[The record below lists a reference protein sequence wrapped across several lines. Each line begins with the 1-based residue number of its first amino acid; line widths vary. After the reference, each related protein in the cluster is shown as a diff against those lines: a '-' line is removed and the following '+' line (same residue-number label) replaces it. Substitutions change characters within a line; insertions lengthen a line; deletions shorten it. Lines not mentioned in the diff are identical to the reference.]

1 MDHATASRLAKN
13 LPHIHRVSVRFW
25 MLKVAFAILASVG
38 LNHFEL
44 DSIEFWFYDQRVR
57 LSPST
62 EISNIFELVLID
74 EATFKDQQKYPSISD
89 LGIALD
95 KILEGDPRAVVIN
108 FPPQDLEGTTQ
119 EKTNFAR
126 RFEKQKILFFTRD
139 ELRPEN
145 DFETSYLPT
154 PYENLPVAFA
164 PKTHDRKSFA
174 KDGVTRRVILSYQGQ
189 TMLQKQLA
197 LSWNP
202 DLLDESKLRGAFD
215 FFGANQVFIDFRPA
229 HTYPQKSFSEVTKI
243 NSDVWSNKIVILG
256 FDAQRKFDDYI
267 STPHSREATYM
278 TLPEMQANMVD
289 TLIQGTWPVRYSETL
304 NFILTFLIS
313 LITIHGVLVL
323 RPSQGLLL
331 LGGLVIGY
339 ILWTWGLFAAF
350 RWWWPLAHP
359 LIAVFLCYYFFI
371 PYRLIM
377 ENRRSWEYYQ
387 KNQLLRQVEE
397 LKTNFISMMS
407 HDLKTP
413 IARIQGML
421 DVILKDASPLSH
433 QQVDAVETIKHSSD
447 DLLKFINS
455 ILNYAKMQSE
465 GVQLHRSAKDINQI
479 LEDVVRR
486 HEFLARVKKIE
497 LKTNLEPLFPVPV
510 DSDLIRQVFSNI
522 IENAIKY
529 SPDETEITILS
540 EEKDGFVWVSVL
552 DQGVGITEDELP
564 FVFSQFFRSKNVKSS
579 PIKGSGLG
587 LYLAKYFA
595 ELHGGELFV
604 ESTYGKGSTFT
615 IKLPGS

>member
-1 MDHATASRLAKN
+1 M
-13 LPHIHRVSVRFW
+13 I
-25 MLKVAFAILASVG
+25 

-44 DSIEFWFYDQRVR
+44 ESVEFWFYDQRVR
-57 LSPST
+57 LSPAT
-62 EISNIFELVLID
+62 EISPVFELVLID

-89 LGIALD
+89 LKKVLE
-95 KILEGDPRAVVIN
+95 KILEGEPRSIVVN
-108 FPPQDLEGTTQ
+108 FPPQDLDGFDN
-119 EKTNFAR
+119 EKVDFAR
-126 RFEKQKILFFTRD
+126 RFETEKVLTFTRD

-145 DFETSYLPT
+145 DYQSSYLP
-154 PYENLPVAFA
+154 PPFERLPVAFA

-189 TMLQKQLA
+189 AMLQKQLA
-197 LSWNP
+197 MLWNP
-202 DLLDESKLRGAFD
+202 KLLNEGELRGAFD
-215 FFGANQVFIDFRPA
+215 FFGANQVYVDFREA
-229 HTYPQKSFSEVTKI
+229 GTYPRHSFS
-243 NSDVWSNKIVILG
+243 DVLKKNPDIWSNKIVILG
-256 FDAQRKFDDYI
+256 FDAQRKFDDYV
-267 STPHSREATYM
+267 STPHSRESTYM
-278 TLPEMQANMVD
+278 HLPEMQANMID
-289 TLIQGTWPVRYSETL
+289 TLIQGTWPVRYSEIL
-304 NFILTFLIS
+304 NFILTFLIA

-331 LGGLVIGY
+331 LGGLVLGY
-339 ILWTWGLFAAF
+339 VLWTWGLFAAF

-359 LIAVFLCYYFFI
+359 LLAVFLCYYFFI

-387 KNQLLRQVEE
+387 KNQLLKQVEE

-421 DVILKDASPLSH
+421 DVIQKGTAPLSH
-433 QQVDAVETIKHSSD
+433 QQAEAVDTIKHSSD

-455 ILNYAKMQSE
+455 ILNYAKMQSD
-465 GVQLHRSAKDINQI
+465 GVQLHKTGKDINQI
-479 LEDVVRR
+479 LEDVIRK

-497 LKTNLEPLFPVPV
+497 LKAELEPLFPVAV
-510 DSDLIRQVFSNI
+510 DPDLIRQVFSNV

-529 SPDETEITILS
+529 SPEETQIRILS
-540 EEKDGFVWVSVL
+540 QEKEGFIWVQVVDHGS
-552 DQGVGITEDELP
+552 GIPEDELP
-564 FVFSQFFRSKNVKSS
+564 YVFSQFFRSKNAKSS

-615 IKLPGS
+615 IKLPSS